1 MDNSTKRIL
10 ILEENDAL
18 GSVMVDKLKTEGY
31 VTQLVKDGK
40 EGLEKIDT
48 FAPDLILL
56 DMMLPSLNGF
66 EVLEALNKKGGLGS
80 FPPVITLLN
89 AGQHVEVSKI
99 LALGVKD
106 YIIKSD
112 FSPEEVLHKVENQLH
127 SSGSSVE
134 GDQLH
139 EEGFR
144 ILIVEDDNFLRDLLA
159 RKLTH
164 EKYDLLVAANG
175 EEGLELAKNEHPSI
189 ILLDLILP
197 GMDGFEVLTA
207 IKADPNTA
215 NIPVIILS
223 NLGQESDIDKAKKIG
238 ADEFLIKSNFSIDE
252 VVAKMRKLMQEK
264 GGQGAAVA
272 A

>member
-1 MDNSTKRIL
+1 MSNGTKRIL
-10 ILEENDAL
+10 ILEDNDAL
-18 GSVMVDKLKTEGY
+18 GNVMVDKLKSEGY
-31 VTQLVKDGK
+31 VTHLSKDGK

-80 FPPVITLLN
+80 FPPVIALLN
-89 AGQHVEVSKI
+89 SGQHVEISKI

-106 YIIKSD
+106 YLIKSD
-112 FSPEEVLHKVENQLH
+112 FSPDEVLHKVENQLH
-127 SSGSSVE
+127 SAGSVGKE
-134 GDQLH
+134 DKLH

-144 ILIVEDDNFLRDLLA
+144 ILVVEDDNFLRDLLA

-164 EKYDLLVAANG
+164 EKYDLLIAANG
-175 EEGLELAKNEHPSI
+175 EEGLELVKNEHPSI

-197 GMDGFEVLTA
+197 GMDGFELLA
-207 IKADPNTA
+207 EIKSNPDTA

-264 GGQGAAVA
+264 SGQSAVA
-272 A
+272 S

>member
-1 MDNSTKRIL
+1 M
-10 ILEENDAL
+10 
-18 GSVMVDKLKTEGY
+18 
-31 VTQLVKDGK
+31 
-40 EGLEKIDT
+40 
-48 FAPDLILL
+48 
-56 DMMLPSLNGF
+56 
-66 EVLEALNKKGGLGS
+66 
-80 FPPVITLLN
+80 
-89 AGQHVEVSKI
+89 
-99 LALGVKD
+99 
-106 YIIKSD
+106 
-112 FSPEEVLHKVENQLH
+112 
-127 SSGSSVE
+127 
-134 GDQLH
+134 H
-139 EEGFR
+139 ETGFR
-144 ILIVEDDNFLRDLLA
+144 ILVVEDDNFLRDLLA

-164 EKYDLLVAANG
+164 EKYDLLIAANG
-175 EEGLELAKNEHPSI
+175 EEGLELARNEHPSI

-264 GGQGAAVA
+264 GNQGVTVA